1 MTYAHAGAQEPLDAE
16 LNEWG
21 QQRAQIEDE
30 RQELKRRGTP
40 VDFME
45 LNNRTC
51 RWPLFEGHEPFYE
64 KLYCGSR
71 TTSGSPYCAAH
82 ADQACRA
89 IGMWGAEIS
98 GGGRQS
104 YDRVPSATWRG
115 SGDLSSRAPEPAAT
129 AAVEPLKFGPPSLRV
144 GRAAPPARSLP
155 HEGGYLYLQ
164 NETHF

>member
-64 KLYCGSR
+64 KLYCGARSIP
-71 TTSGSPYCAAH
+71 GSPYCPAH
-82 ADQACRA
+82 AGQAYGVR
-89 IGMWGAEIS
+89 
-98 GGGRQS
+98 GR
-104 YDRVPSATWRG
+104 PGSA
-115 SGDLSSRAPEPAAT
+115 D
-129 AAVEPLKFGPPSLRV
+129 
-144 GRAAPPARSLP
+144 
-155 HEGGYLYLQ
+155 
-164 NETHF
+164 